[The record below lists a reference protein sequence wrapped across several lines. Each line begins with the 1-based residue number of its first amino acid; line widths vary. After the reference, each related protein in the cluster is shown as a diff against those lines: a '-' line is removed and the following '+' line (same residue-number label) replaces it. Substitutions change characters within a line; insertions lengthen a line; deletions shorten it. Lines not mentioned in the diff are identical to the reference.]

1 MTLNSG
7 SSNVVKIAQSFAF
20 GRKISM
26 DFHGIPWRYFTR
38 GTRPSLVLIEV
49 FARQKNLKRATGH
62 LFLQRTT
69 QAAWNP
75 CCDDGKLVS
84 LFIQCLTS
92 VAVMICM
99 WLFFFFFFP
108 RSLFWVASLV
118 PLAHFPR
125 FCWHYFSL
133 STKFL
138 IHLAK
143 KTYFLLC
150 SGFWNTF

>member
-1 MTLNSG
+1 MGCFHYVTYRIFALWFNLNEIFVIKFTVSFTT
-7 SSNVVKIAQSFAF
+7 VVE
-20 GRKISM
+20 R
-26 DFHGIPWRYFTR
+26 
-38 GTRPSLVLIEV
+38 TRPSHVFIEV

-99 WLFFFFFFP
+99 WLFFFFFP

-138 IHLAK
+138 IHSAK